1 MTVAGG
7 SPLYE
12 TVLVAQSA
20 LNTTHPPVFAAHC
33 TALRMLVVGS
43 AGVATGAVTCEAS
56 PTKDFTGTWLPIP
69 GAVTAVA
76 DTVVQTV
83 AVNAAYPYVR
93 ARISTVIG
101 GGTVTVM
108 ILGN

>member
-1 MTVAGG
+1 MTVAGA
-7 SPLYE
+7 PLHE
-12 TVLVAQSA
+12 TVLEAQSA
-20 LNTTHPPVFAAHC
+20 LNTTHTPVFAAHC
-33 TALRMLVVGS
+33 SVVRAFVLGS
-43 AGVATGAVTCEAS
+43 AGVVSGAVTLEGS
-56 PTKDFTGTWLPIP
+56 PTKDFAGTWVSIT

-76 DTVVQTV
+76 DTVVQIIG
-83 AVNAAYPYVR
+83 VNAAYPYVR